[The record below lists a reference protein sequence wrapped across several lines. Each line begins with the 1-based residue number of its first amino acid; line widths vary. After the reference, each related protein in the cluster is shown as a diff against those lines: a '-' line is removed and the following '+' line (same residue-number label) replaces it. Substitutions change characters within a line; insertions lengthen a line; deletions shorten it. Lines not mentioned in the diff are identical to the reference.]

1 MSGAAS
7 GWFTMARPF
16 SSAAQTWLTRVFGV
30 EVSGQG
36 DPIYFALSASPA
48 PEGGGSRALQSLF
61 QSERAYSLCISAQD
75 RILKARLHAEYTA
88 KFGSELSNCRVLAL
102 VSFCPGATDSLQKG
116 FLIQDSGDAAASA
129 RTQLFLRALQGASEH
144 VRFCTYERDEAGRVW
159 QSLWAPEGQS
169 EQVCK
174 ACIVPAP
181 EPHIHPSVL
190 NIKNSVVFYRYEDA
204 YSVLQESSFFFFFLN
219 SGKTTLTE
227 SLKDSLKATLLK
239 SPPGCISQWRKIF
252 DDEPAIIRRAFYAL
266 GNYIS
271 ASDIAKESIKSFVIV
286 DRYWHSTA
294 AYAIATEV
302 GSGVSSLPP
311 CHHEVYQWPEDL
323 LKPDLV
329 LLLTVSPEERVRRLL
344 GRGVEKT
351 KEETELEANN
361 MFRQKVEEVY
371 RRMENPRCV
380 IVDASP
386 AKEEVLR
393 EVLLLIRKHC
403 SNL

>member
-1 MSGAAS
+1 
-7 GWFTMARPF
+7 P
-16 SSAAQTWLTRVFGV
+16 
-30 EVSGQG
+30 
-36 DPIYFALSASPA
+36 ALKSKMGP
-48 PEGGGSRALQSLF
+48 
-61 QSERAYSLCISAQD
+61 SERAYSLCISAQD

-204 YSVLQESSFFFFFLN
+204 YSVLQEVSSTVVKLKITNVQYTFCPLLKLKVHYNHVFIFN
-219 SGKTTLTE
+219 MIYSGKTTLTE